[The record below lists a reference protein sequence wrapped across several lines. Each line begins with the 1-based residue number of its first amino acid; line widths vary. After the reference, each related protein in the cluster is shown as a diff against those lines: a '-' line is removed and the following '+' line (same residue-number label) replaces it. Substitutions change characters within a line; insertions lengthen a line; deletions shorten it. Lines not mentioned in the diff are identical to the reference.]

1 MIRVSPVALA
11 AAFGRT
17 DIGRGRS
24 AMRRAR
30 ARRRQFEYRDVLGE
44 IRMDGYGST
53 RAELLWRGSGGT
65 RRGND
70 RCAMPHAWIATNF

>member
-1 MIRVSPVALA
+1 MLELA
-11 AAFGRT
+11 EGSSNTEMFW
-17 DIGRGRS
+17 
-24 AMRRAR
+24 AR
-30 ARRRQFEYRDVLGE
+30 FAW
-44 IRMDGYGST
+44 DGYGST

>member
-1 MIRVSPVALA
+1 MELIDVIRVSPVALA

-44 IRMDGYGST
+44 IRMG
-53 RAELLWRGSGGT
+53 RLRLNARGVIVAGQWWHPP
-65 RRGND
+65 RE
-70 RCAMPHAWIATNF
+70 